1 MMEMVKMMDLRLAAA
16 PLRVRTNA
24 VGCRMSQVVLFAI
37 LTAGF
42 LPSQTSQRAML
53 DKYCVTCHNSKTK
66 IAGLTLDKMD
76 LSNVSDNAETWE
88 KVVKKLRTGAMPP
101 LGMPKPEKAT
111 VDEFLSWL
119 EGSIDKAAALHPNPG
134 RPALHRL
141 NRAEYAN
148 AIRDLLALDID
159 SSEFLPTD
167 DASFGFDNVAS
178 VLGLSPALQ
187 ERYIAAAGKIS
198 RLAVGDP
205 ATSPIVDTYRVRSD
219 ISQDDHIEGLPLG
232 TRGGVLI
239 HHNFPLDGEYVIKVK
254 LLKST
259 VDLLFGGN
267 AQDETLEIALNGER
281 VKTLTINPTKKEKP
295 KEPKPE
301 VKVNNDGFDPA
312 AATKLSMSQPPD
324 SLEARL
330 FVKAGPQT
338 VTVAFLKKTLAPV
351 EDLVEPFERST
362 FDPSDPKGLPHVL
375 SVSIG
380 GPFEAKGSGDTPSR
394 RKIFTCHPATSSEE
408 IPCARKIISTLAA
421 HAYRQPV
428 SDSDLETLLGFYQEG
443 RNRSASGNGTFE
455 NGVEMALRRLLAS
468 PQFVFRFERD
478 PAGFASNKA
487 GPDANY
493 RISDLDLASRLSFF
507 LWSSIP
513 DDELIHLAAQGRL
526 ENPAVL
532 EQQVRRML
540 ADPRSEA
547 LVDNFAGQWLYLRNL
562 RGVAP
567 DLETFPNFDD
577 NLRQAFK
584 TETELFFGSI
594 MHEDHNVLDLLS
606 ANYTFVNDRLA
617 RHYGIPNIYGSQFR
631 RVTVTDDARRGLL
644 GQGSLLIVTSV
655 ATRTSPVQRGK
666 WLLENIMGTPPN
678 PPPAGVPPLKEN
690 TTGGKPLTVRE
701 RMEQH
706 RANPSCAGCHKVLDP
721 LGFALDNFDAVGA
734 WRTLGEDGSSIDAT
748 GVLADDTKVN
758 GPVDLRK
765 ALLSRPNVFVGTMT
779 EKLMTYALGRGV
791 EYYDMP
797 AIRAIVHEAARNDYR
812 FSSLILGVVKSTPF
826 QMRRSQEKEGS
837 LSAANRSPE

>member
-1 MMEMVKMMDLRLAAA
+1 M
-16 PLRVRTNA
+16 RVFPA
-24 VGCRMSQVVLFAI
+24 VSIII
-37 LTAGF
+37 LSVGF
-42 LPSQTSQRAML
+42 LPAQTPRALL
-53 DKYCVTCHNSKTK
+53 DKYCVTCHNSRTK
-66 IAGLTLDKMD
+66 IAGLTLDTAD
-76 LSNVSDNAETWE
+76 LTTAPNNAEMWDQ
-88 KVVKKLRTGAMPP
+88 VVRKLRTGAMPP
-101 LGMPKPEKAT
+101 LGMPKPDKAR
-111 VDEFLSWL
+111 VDEFLNWL
-119 EGSIDKAAALHPNPG
+119 EGSIDKAAAAHPNPG
-134 RPALHRL
+134 RPALHRM
-141 NRAEYAN
+141 NRAEYTN

-187 ERYIAAAGKIS
+187 ERYISAAGKIS

-205 ATSPIVDTYRVRSD
+205 AISPIVDTYRVRSD

-239 HHNFPLDGEYVIKVK
+239 HHNFPLDGEYAIKVK

-267 AQDETLEIALNGER
+267 ALDETLEIALNGDR
-281 VKTLTINPTKKEKP
+281 IKTLTINPKKKD
-295 KEPKPE
+295 EPKKPD
-301 VKVNNDGFDPA
+301 VKVASEGFDPA

-338 VTVAFLKKTLAPV
+338 LTVAFLKKTLAPV

-394 RKIFTCHPATSSEE
+394 RRIFTCHPVATSEE
-408 IPCARKIISTLAA
+408 IPCARKIISTLAS
-421 HAYRQPV
+421 HAYREPV

-443 RNRSASGNGTFE
+443 RNQGNFE
-455 NGVEMALRRLLAS
+455 NGIEMALRRVLAS

-478 PAGFASNKA
+478 PAGIA
-487 GPDANY
+487 PDTNY
-493 RISDLDLASRLSFF
+493 RISDPDLASRLSFF

-513 DDELIHLAAQGRL
+513 DDELIHLASQGKLR
-526 ENPAVL
+526 NPAVL

-540 ADPRSEA
+540 ADSRSQS

-567 DLETFPNFDD
+567 DLESFPNFDD
-577 NLRQAFK
+577 NLRQAFGK
-584 TETELFFGSI
+584 ETELFFGSI
-594 MHEDHNVLDLLS
+594 LHEDHNVLDLLN

-631 RVTVTDDARRGLL
+631 RVTVTNDARRGLL

-690 TTGGKPLTVRE
+690 IAGGKPLTVRE

-706 RANPSCAGCHKVLDP
+706 RENPSCAGCHKVLDP

-734 WRTLGEDGSSIDAT
+734 WRTLGEDGSPIDAT
-748 GVLADDTKVN
+748 GVLADGARVN
-758 GPVDLRK
+758 GPVDLRN

-797 AIRAIVHEAARNDYR
+797 AIRAIVHEAAHNDYR
-812 FSSLILGVVKSTPF
+812 FSSLIMGVVKSTPF
-826 QMRRSQEKEGS
+826 QMRRAQD
-837 LSAANRSPE
+837 

>member
-1 MMEMVKMMDLRLAAA
+1 MKMVKIRVVIVAVVAIVAA
-16 PLRVRTNA
+16 
-24 VGCRMSQVVLFAI
+24 GVLPA
-37 LTAGF
+37 
-42 LPSQTSQRAML
+42 QTRRALL
-53 DKYCVTCHNSKTK
+53 DQYCVTCHNSKTK
-66 IAGLTLDKMD
+66 IAGLTLDTMD
-76 LSNVSDNAETWE
+76 LSNVATNAETWE
-88 KVVKKLRTGAMPP
+88 KVIKKLRTGAMPP
-101 LGMPKPEKAT
+101 LGMPKPDKAA
-111 VDEFLSWL
+111 VDEFLTSL
-119 EGSIDKAAALHPNPG
+119 EASIDKAAALHPNPG

-148 AIRDLLALDID
+148 AIRDMLALDVD
-159 SSEFLPTD
+159 SAEFLPAD
-167 DASFGFDNVAS
+167 DSSFGFDNVAS

-267 AQDETLEIALNGER
+267 AQDETLEIALNSER
-281 VKTLTINPTKKEKP
+281 VKTLTINPKKKAEPGKTEEK
-295 KEPKPE
+295 
-301 VKVNNDGFDPA
+301 VSADGFDPA

-351 EDLVEPFERST
+351 EDLVEPFERSS

-394 RKIFTCHPATSSEE
+394 RRIFTCHPATAGEE
-408 IPCARKIISTLAA
+408 IPCARKIISTLAT
-421 HAYRQPV
+421 HAYREPV
-428 SDSDLETLLGFYQEG
+428 KDSDVETLLGFYQEG
-443 RNRSASGNGTFE
+443 RNKGNFD
-455 NGVEMALRRLLAS
+455 NGVEMALRRVLAS

-478 PAGFASNKA
+478 PAGIA
-487 GPDANY
+487 PDTNY

-513 DDELIHLAAQGRL
+513 DDELIHLAAQGKL
-526 ENPAVL
+526 KNPAVL

-540 ADPRSEA
+540 ADSRSQA

-594 MHEDHNVLDLLS
+594 MHEDHNVLDLLN
-606 ANYTFVNDRLA
+606 ADYTFVNDRLA

-631 RVTVTDDARRGLL
+631 RVRVTDDARRGLL
-644 GQGSLLIVTSV
+644 GQGSMLIVTSV

-666 WLLENIMGTPPN
+666 WLLDNIMGTPPN

-690 TTGGKPLTVRE
+690 AAGGKPLTVRE

-706 RANPSCAGCHKVLDP
+706 RENPACAGCHKVLDP

-734 WRTLGEDGSSIDAT
+734 WRTLGEDGSPIDAT
-748 GVLADDTKVN
+748 GVLADGTKIN
-758 GPVDLRK
+758 GPVDLRN

-797 AIRAIVHEAARNDYR
+797 AIRAVVHDAARNDYR
-812 FSSLILGVVKSTPF
+812 FSSLVMGIVKSTPF
-826 QMRRSQEKEGS
+826 QMRRAQEE
-837 LSAANRSPE
+837 

>member
-1 MMEMVKMMDLRLAAA
+1 MRAFLACSIAA
-16 PLRVRTNA
+16 MTVSALSAQSSV
-24 VGCRMSQVVLFAI
+24 SQN
-37 LTAGF
+37 
-42 LPSQTSQRAML
+42 RALL

-66 IAGLTLDKMD
+66 IGGLTLDTAD
-76 LSNVSDNAETWE
+76 LANVPANAETWE
-88 KVVKKLRTGAMPP
+88 KVVRKLRTGAMPP
-101 LGMPKPEKAT
+101 LGMPKPEKPA
-111 VDEFLSWL
+111 VDGFVSWL
-119 EGSIDKAAALHPNPG
+119 ESSIDRAATAHPNPG

-141 NRAEYAN
+141 NRAEYGN

-159 SSEFLPTD
+159 SSALLPTD
-167 DASFGFDNVAS
+167 DASYGFDNVAS

-205 ATSPIVDTYRVRSD
+205 ATGPIVDTYRVRSD
-219 ISQDDHIEGLPLG
+219 ISQNDHIEGLPLG
-232 TRGGVLI
+232 TRGGVVI
-239 HHNFPLDGEYVIKVK
+239 HHTFPLDAEYVIKVK

-267 AQDETLEIALNGER
+267 AEDETLEIAVNGER
-281 VKTLTINPTKKEKP
+281 VKTLVVNPKKKD
-295 KEPKPE
+295 EPNADS
-301 VKVNNDGFDPA
+301 KVANGGFDPA

-351 EDLVEPFERST
+351 EDLLEPFERST
-362 FDPSDPKGLPHVL
+362 IDPSDPKGLPHVL
-375 SVSIG
+375 AVSIG

-394 RKIFTCHPATSSEE
+394 RRIFSCHPANASEE
-408 IPCARKIISTLAA
+408 IPCARKIIATLARR
-421 HAYRQPV
+421 AYREPV

-443 RNRSASGNGTFE
+443 RNRGNFD
-455 NGVEMALRRLLAS
+455 NGIEMALRRMLAS

-478 PAGFASNKA
+478 PANAT
-487 GPDANY
+487 PDTNY

-507 LWSSIP
+507 IWSSIP
-513 DDELIHLAAQGRL
+513 DDELLTLASQGKL
-526 ENPAVL
+526 KNPAVL

-540 ADPRSEA
+540 ADSRSQA

-567 DLETFPNFDD
+567 DLEEFPNFDD

-584 TETELFFGSI
+584 KETELFFGSI
-594 MHEDHNVLDLLS
+594 MHEDHNVLDLLN
-606 ANYTFVNDRLA
+606 ANYTFVNERLA

-644 GQGSLLIVTSV
+644 GQGSLLTVTSV

-666 WLLENIMGTPPN
+666 WLLENILGTPPN
-678 PPPAGVPPLKEN
+678 PPPAGVPPLKDN
-690 TTGGKPLTVRE
+690 AAGGKPLTVRE

-706 RANPSCAGCHKVLDP
+706 RASPSCAGCHKVLDP
-721 LGFALDNFDAVGA
+721 LGFALDNFDGVGA
-734 WRTLGEDGSSIDAT
+734 WRTLGEDGTAIDAT
-748 GVLADDTKVN
+748 GVLADGTKVN
-758 GPVDLRK
+758 GPVDLRN

-779 EKLMTYALGRGV
+779 EKLLTYALGRGV

-797 AIRAIVHEAARNDYR
+797 AIRAIVQNAARSDYH
-812 FSSLILGVVKSTPF
+812 FSSLIVGVVKSTPF
-826 QMRRSQEKEGS
+826 QMRRSQERES
-837 LSAANRSPE
+837 TLSAANMRSPH

>member
-1 MMEMVKMMDLRLAAA
+1 MVRAIFI
-16 PLRVRTNA
+16 
-24 VGCRMSQVVLFAI
+24 SI
-37 LTAGF
+37 LTAGL
-42 LPSQTSQRAML
+42 LPGQTQLL

-66 IAGLTLDKMD
+66 IAGLTLDNKADVTNEM
-76 LSNVSDNAETWE
+76 WE
-88 KVVKKLRTGAMPP
+88 KVIKKLRTGAMPP
-101 LGMPKPEKAT
+101 LGMPKPDKAS
-111 VDEFLSWL
+111 VDGFLASL
-119 EGSIDKAAALHPNPG
+119 ESSIDKAAAAHPNPG

-159 SSEFLPTD
+159 SAAYLPTD
-167 DASFGFDNVAS
+167 DASYGFDNVAS

-219 ISQDDHIEGLPLG
+219 ISQNDHIEGLPLG

-267 AQDETLEIALNGER
+267 ALDETLEIALNGER
-281 VKTLTINPTKKEKP
+281 VKTLTINPKKKE
-295 KEPKPE
+295 EPKQPE
-301 VKVNNDGFDPA
+301 QKVASGLFDPA

-394 RKIFTCHPATSSEE
+394 RRIFTCHPANASEE
-408 IPCARKIISTLAA
+408 IPCARKIISTLAT
-421 HAYRQPV
+421 HAYREPV
-428 SDSDLETLLGFYQEG
+428 SDSDLETLLDFYQEG
-443 RNRSASGNGTFE
+443 KNKGNFE
-455 NGVEMALRRLLAS
+455 NGIEMALRRVLAS

-478 PAGFASNKA
+478 PAGVA
-487 GPDANY
+487 PDSNY

-513 DDELIHLAAQGRL
+513 DDELIHLAAEGKL
-526 ENPAVL
+526 KNPTVL

-540 ADPRSEA
+540 ADARSQA

-567 DLETFPNFDD
+567 DLESFPNFDD

-594 MHEDHNVLDLLS
+594 MHEDHNVLDLLN

-631 RVTVTDDARRGLL
+631 RVLVTGDARRGLL
-644 GQGSLLIVTSV
+644 GQGSMLIVTSV

-690 TTGGKPLTVRE
+690 ASGGKPLTVRE

-706 RANPSCAGCHKVLDP
+706 RADPACAGCHKVLDP

-734 WRTLGEDGSSIDAT
+734 WRTLGEDGSPIDAT
-748 GVLADDTKVN
+748 GVLADGTKVA
-758 GPVDLRK
+758 GPVDLRN

-797 AIRAIVHEAARNDYR
+797 AIRAIVHEAGHNDYR
-812 FSSLILGVVKSTPF
+812 FSSLVMGIVKSTPF
-826 QMRRSQEKEGS
+826 QMRRSQE
-837 LSAANRSPE
+837 N

>member
-1 MMEMVKMMDLRLAAA
+1 MMEVSKMRFFPAV
-16 PLRVRTNA
+16 PL
-24 VGCRMSQVVLFAI
+24 AI
-37 LTAGF
+37 LSVSL
-42 LPSQTSQRAML
+42 LPAQTQRALL

-66 IAGLTLDKMD
+66 IAGLTLDTAD
-76 LSNVSDNAETWE
+76 LNNVPNNAEMWE
-88 KVVKKLRTGAMPP
+88 KVIKKLRTGAMPP
-101 LGMPKPEKAT
+101 LGMPKPEKAS
-111 VDEFLSWL
+111 VDEFLTWL
-119 EGSIDKAAALHPNPG
+119 EGSIDKAYALHPNPG
-134 RPALHRL
+134 HPALHRL

-148 AIRDLLALDID
+148 AIRDVLALDID
-159 SSEFLPTD
+159 SSAYLPTD
-167 DASFGFDNVAS
+167 DASYGFDNVAS

-267 AQDETLEIALNGER
+267 ALDETLEIALNGER
-281 VKTLTINPTKKEKP
+281 VKTLTINPKKNNEP
-295 KEPKPE
+295 KKPE
-301 VKVNNDGFDPA
+301 VKVASEGFDPA
-312 AATKLSMSQPPD
+312 AATELSMSQPPD

-338 VTVAFLKKTLAPV
+338 VTVAFLKKTMAPV
-351 EDLVEPFERST
+351 EDLVEPLERST

-380 GPFEAKGSGDTPSR
+380 GPFDAKGSGDTPSR
-394 RKIFTCHPATSSEE
+394 RKIFTCHPNTASEE
-408 IPCARKIISTLAA
+408 IPCARKVISTLAT
-421 HAYRQPV
+421 HAYREPV
-428 SDSDLETLLGFYQEG
+428 TDSDLETLLGFYQEG
-443 RNRSASGNGTFE
+443 RNKGNFE
-455 NGVEMALRRLLAS
+455 NGIELALRRMLAS
-468 PQFVFRFERD
+468 PQFIFRFERD
-478 PAGFASNKA
+478 PANVV
-487 GPDANY
+487 PDSNY
-493 RISDLDLASRLSFF
+493 RISDIDLASRLSFF
-507 LWSSIP
+507 LWSSVP
-513 DDELIHLAAQGRL
+513 DDELIRLASQGKL
-526 ENPAVL
+526 KNPAVL

-540 ADPRSEA
+540 ADSRSQA

-584 TETELFFGSI
+584 AETELFFGSI
-594 MHEDHNVLDLLS
+594 MHEDHNVLDLLN

-690 TTGGKPLTVRE
+690 GAGAKQMTVRE

-706 RANPSCAGCHKVLDP
+706 RVNEPCAGCHKVLDP
-721 LGFALDNFDAVGA
+721 LGFALDNFDGVGA
-734 WRTLGEDGSSIDAT
+734 WRTLGEDGTKIDAS
-748 GVLADDTKVN
+748 GLLADGTKVN
-758 GPVDLRK
+758 GPVDLRN
-765 ALLSRPNVFVGTMT
+765 ALMTRPNVFVGTMT
-779 EKLMTYALGRGV
+779 TKLMTYALGRGV

-797 AIRAIVHEAARNDYR
+797 AIRAIVRDAAHNDYR
-812 FSSLILGVVKSTPF
+812 FSSLIMGVVKSTPF
-826 QMRRSQEKEGS
+826 QMRRAQD
-837 LSAANRSPE
+837 

>member
-1 MMEMVKMMDLRLAAA
+1 MKMVKIRVVIVAVVAIVAA
-16 PLRVRTNA
+16 
-24 VGCRMSQVVLFAI
+24 GVLPA
-37 LTAGF
+37 
-42 LPSQTSQRAML
+42 QTQRALL

-66 IAGLTLDKMD
+66 IAGLTLDTMD
-76 LSNVSDNAETWE
+76 LSNVATNAETWE
-88 KVVKKLRTGAMPP
+88 KVIKKLRTGAMPP
-101 LGMPKPEKAT
+101 LGMPKPDKAA
-111 VDEFLSWL
+111 VDEFLTSL
-119 EGSIDKAAALHPNPG
+119 EASIDKAAALHPNPG

-148 AIRDLLALDID
+148 AIRDMLALDVD
-159 SSEFLPTD
+159 SAEFLPAD
-167 DASFGFDNVAS
+167 DSSFGFDNVAS

-267 AQDETLEIALNGER
+267 AQDETLEIALNSER
-281 VKTLTINPTKKEKP
+281 VKTLTINPKKKAEPGKTEEK
-295 KEPKPE
+295 
-301 VKVNNDGFDPA
+301 VSADGFDPA

-394 RKIFTCHPATSSEE
+394 RRIFTCHPATAGEE
-408 IPCARKIISTLAA
+408 IPCARKIISTLAT
-421 HAYRQPV
+421 HAYREPV
-428 SDSDLETLLGFYQEG
+428 KDSDVETLLGFYQEG
-443 RNRSASGNGTFE
+443 RNKGNFE
-455 NGVEMALRRLLAS
+455 NGVEMALRRVLAS

-478 PAGFASNKA
+478 PAGIA
-487 GPDANY
+487 PDTNY

-513 DDELIHLAAQGRL
+513 DDELIHLAAQGKL
-526 ENPAVL
+526 KNPAVL

-540 ADPRSEA
+540 ADSRSQA

-594 MHEDHNVLDLLS
+594 MHEDHNVLDLLN
-606 ANYTFVNDRLA
+606 ADYTFVNDRLA

-631 RVTVTDDARRGLL
+631 RVRVTDDARRGLL
-644 GQGSLLIVTSV
+644 GQGSMLIVTSV

-666 WLLENIMGTPPN
+666 WLLDNIMGTPPN

-690 TTGGKPLTVRE
+690 AAGGKPLTVRE

-706 RANPSCAGCHKVLDP
+706 RENPACAGCHKVLDP

-734 WRTLGEDGSSIDAT
+734 WRTLGEDGSPIDAT
-748 GVLADDTKVN
+748 GVLADGTKVN
-758 GPVDLRK
+758 GPVDLRN

-797 AIRAIVHEAARNDYR
+797 AIRAVVHDAARNDYR
-812 FSSLILGVVKSTPF
+812 FSSLVMGIVKSTPF
-826 QMRRSQEKEGS
+826 QMRRSQEKGD
-837 LSAANRSPE
+837 

>member
-1 MMEMVKMMDLRLAAA
+1 MELVKTSRL
-16 PLRVRTNA
+16 VA
-24 VGCRMSQVVLFAI
+24 VIFFTVAL
-37 LTAGF
+37 
-42 LPSQTSQRAML
+42 LPAQTQRALL

-66 IAGLTLDKMD
+66 IAGLTLDTAD
-76 LSNVSDNAETWE
+76 LNNVPNNAEMWE
-88 KVVKKLRTGAMPP
+88 KVIKKLRTGAMPP
-101 LGMPKPEKAT
+101 LGMPRPEKAN
-111 VDEFLSWL
+111 VDEFLTWL
-119 EGSIDKAAALHPNPG
+119 EGTIDKAAALHPNPG

-159 SSEFLPTD
+159 SSAYLPTD
-167 DASFGFDNVAS
+167 DASYGFDNVAS

-267 AQDETLEIALNGER
+267 ALDETLEIALNGER
-281 VKTLTINPTKKEKP
+281 VKTLTINPKKKD
-295 KEPKPE
+295 EPKNPD
-301 VKVNNDGFDPA
+301 VKVASEGFDPA
-312 AATKLSMSQPPD
+312 AATQLSMSQPPD

-338 VTVAFLKKTLAPV
+338 VTVAFLKKTMAPV
-351 EDLVEPFERST
+351 EDLVEPLERST

-394 RKIFTCHPATSSEE
+394 RKIFTCHPNAASEE
-408 IPCARKIISTLAA
+408 IPCARKIISTLAT
-421 HAYRQPV
+421 HAYREPIT
-428 SDSDLETLLGFYQEG
+428 DSDLETLLGFYQEG
-443 RNRSASGNGTFE
+443 RNKSNFE
-455 NGVEMALRRLLAS
+455 NGIELALRRMLAS
-468 PQFVFRFERD
+468 PQFIFRFERD
-478 PAGFASNKA
+478 PANVT
-487 GPDANY
+487 PDSNY

-507 LWSSIP
+507 VWSTIP
-513 DDELIHLAAQGRL
+513 DDELIRLASQGKL
-526 ENPAVL
+526 KNPVVL

-540 ADPRSEA
+540 ADSRSQA

-594 MHEDHNVLDLLS
+594 MHEDHNVLDLLN

-644 GQGSLLIVTSV
+644 GQGSLQIVTSV

-690 TTGGKPLTVRE
+690 AAGAKQMTVRE

-706 RANPSCAGCHKVLDP
+706 RMNEPCAGCHKVLDP
-721 LGFALDNFDAVGA
+721 LGFSLDNFDGVGA
-734 WRTLGEDGSSIDAT
+734 WRNLGEDGTPIDAS
-748 GVLADDTKVN
+748 GVLADGTKVN
-758 GPVDLRK
+758 GPVDLRN
-765 ALLSRPNVFVGTMT
+765 ALMSRPNVFVGTMT
-779 EKLMTYALGRGV
+779 AKLMTYALGRGV

-797 AIRAIVHEAARNDYR
+797 AIRAIVHDAARNDYR
-812 FSSLILGVVKSTPF
+812 FSSLITGVVKSTPF
-826 QMRRSQEKEGS
+826 QMRRSQGKDD
-837 LSAANRSPE
+837 

>member
-1 MMEMVKMMDLRLAAA
+1 MMKMVKIRVVIVAILAAG
-16 PLRVRTNA
+16 L
-24 VGCRMSQVVLFAI
+24 
-37 LTAGF
+37 
-42 LPSQTSQRAML
+42 LPAQTSQRALL
-53 DKYCVTCHNSKTK
+53 DKYCVTCHNSRTK
-66 IAGLTLDKMD
+66 VAGLTLDTAD
-76 LSNVSDNAETWE
+76 LSNVADNAETWE
-88 KVVKKLRTGAMPP
+88 KAIKKLRTGAMPP
-101 LGMPKPEKAT
+101 LGMPKPDKAI
-111 VDEFLSWL
+111 VDEFLTWL
-119 EGSIDKAAALHPNPG
+119 ETSIDKTAAAHPNPG

-148 AIRDLLALDID
+148 AIRDLLALNID
-159 SSEFLPTD
+159 SAEFLPAD
-167 DASFGFDNVAS
+167 DSSFGFDNVAS

-281 VKTLTINPTKKEKP
+281 VKTLTINPRKKA
-295 KEPKPE
+295 EPTPE
-301 VKVNNDGFDPA
+301 VKVKNDGFDPA

-324 SLEARL
+324 SLDARL

-394 RKIFTCHPATSSEE
+394 RRIFTCHPTTASEE

-421 HAYRQPV
+421 HAYREPV
-428 SDSDLETLLGFYQEG
+428 KDSDLETLLGFYQEG
-443 RNRSASGNGTFE
+443 RNQGNFE
-455 NGVEMALRRLLAS
+455 SGVEMALRRMLAS

-478 PAGFASNKA
+478 PVNVA
-487 GPDANY
+487 PDTNY
-493 RISDLDLASRLSFF
+493 RITDLDLASRLSFF

-513 DDELIHLAAQGRL
+513 DDELIHLASQGKL
-526 ENPAVL
+526 KNPAVL

-540 ADPRSEA
+540 ADSRSQA

-594 MHEDHNVLDLLS
+594 MHEDHNVLDLLN
-606 ANYTFVNDRLA
+606 ADYTFVNDRLA
-617 RHYGIPNIYGSQFR
+617 RHYGIPNIYGSRFR

-690 TTGGKPLTVRE
+690 AAGGKPLTVRE

-706 RANPSCAGCHKVLDP
+706 RENPACAGCHKVLDP

-734 WRTLGEDGSSIDAT
+734 WRTLGEDGSPIDAT
-748 GVLADDTKVN
+748 GVLADGTKVN
-758 GPVDLRK
+758 GPVDLRN

-797 AIRAIVHEAARNDYR
+797 AIRAIVQNAARNDYR
-812 FSSLILGVVKSTPF
+812 FSSLVMGIVKSTPF
-826 QMRRSQEKEGS
+826 QMRRAQEE
-837 LSAANRSPE
+837 

>member
-1 MMEMVKMMDLRLAAA
+1 MMGVVKSTGNM
-16 PLRVRTNA
+16 RVFIA
-24 VGCRMSQVVLFAI
+24 GSIAI
-37 LTAGF
+37 LTAGA
-42 LPSQTSQRAML
+42 LQAQMSSSRALL

-66 IAGLTLDKMD
+66 IAGLMLDRAD
-76 LSNVSDNAETWE
+76 LSNVAGDAEMWE
-88 KVVKKLRTGAMPP
+88 KVVRKLRTGAMPP
-101 LGMPKPEKAT
+101 LGMPKPEKAN
-111 VDEFLSWL
+111 VDSFVAWL
-119 EGSIDKAAALHPNPG
+119 ETSIDKAAAAHPNPG

-148 AIRDLLALDID
+148 AIRDMLALDID
-159 SSEFLPTD
+159 SAAFLPAD
-167 DASFGFDNVAS
+167 DASYGFDNVAS

-205 ATSPIVDTYRVRSD
+205 ATGPIVDTYRVRSD

-267 AQDETLEIALNGER
+267 ALDETLEIALNGER
-281 VKTLTINPTKKEKP
+281 VKTLTINPKRKD
-295 KEPKPE
+295 EPKSE
-301 VKVNNDGFDPA
+301 VKVASGGFDPA

-330 FVKAGPQT
+330 SVKAGPQT

-394 RKIFTCHPATSSEE
+394 RRIFSCHPAAGSEE
-408 IPCARKIISTLAA
+408 IPCARKIISTLAL
-421 HAYRQPV
+421 HAYREPV
-428 SDSDLETLLGFYQEG
+428 SDSDLETLLGFYQER
-443 RNRSASGNGTFE
+443 RNKGNFE
-455 NGVEMALRRLLAS
+455 NGIEMALRRMLAS

-478 PAGFASNKA
+478 PAGLAA
-487 GPDANY
+487 GNY
-493 RISDLDLASRLSFF
+493 QISDLDLASRLSFF

-513 DDELIHLAAQGRL
+513 DDELIHLASQGKL
-526 ENPAVL
+526 KNPAVL

-540 ADPRSEA
+540 ADARSQA

-567 DLETFPNFDD
+567 DLEAFPNFDD

-594 MHEDHNVLDLLS
+594 LHEDHNVLDLLN
-606 ANYTFVNDRLA
+606 ANYTFVNERLA

-631 RVTVTDDARRGLL
+631 RVAVTDDARRGLL

-690 TTGGKPLTVRE
+690 AAGGKPLTVRE

-706 RANPSCAGCHKVLDP
+706 RADPSCAGCHKVLDP

-734 WRTLGEDGSSIDAT
+734 WRTLGEDGSPIDAT
-748 GVLADDTKVN
+748 GVLADGTKVN
-758 GPVDLRK
+758 GPVDLRN
-765 ALLSRPNVFVGTMT
+765 ALLSRPNMFVGTMT

-797 AIRAIVHEAARNDYR
+797 AIRSIVHEAARNDYR
-812 FSSLILGVVKSTPF
+812 FSSLIMGVVKSTPF
-826 QMRRSQEKEGS
+826 QMRRSQD
-837 LSAANRSPE
+837 

>member
-1 MMEMVKMMDLRLAAA
+1 MMKMVKIKVAVVAMLAAG
-16 PLRVRTNA
+16 L
-24 VGCRMSQVVLFAI
+24 
-37 LTAGF
+37 
-42 LPSQTSQRAML
+42 LPAQNQPAQNQRAML
-53 DKYCVTCHNSKTK
+53 DKYCVSCHNSKTK
-66 IAGLTLDKMD
+66 IAGLTLDTMD
-76 LSNVSDNAETWE
+76 LSKVPDNAETWE
-88 KVVKKLRTGAMPP
+88 KVIKKLRTGAMPP
-101 LGMPKPEKAT
+101 LGMPKPDKAS
-111 VDEFLSWL
+111 VDEFLTWL
-119 EGSIDKAAALHPNPG
+119 ETSIDKAAAAHPNPG

-159 SSEFLPTD
+159 SAEYLPTD

-267 AQDETLEIALNGER
+267 AQDETLEIAVNGER
-281 VKTLTINPTKKEKP
+281 VKTLTINPKKKE
-295 KEPKPE
+295 ESKPE
-301 VKVNNDGFDPA
+301 VKVKSDGFDPA

-330 FVKAGPQT
+330 FVNAGPQT

-380 GPFEAKGSGDTPSR
+380 GPFDAKGSGDTPSR
-394 RKIFTCHPATSSEE
+394 RRIFACHPTAASEE
-408 IPCARKIISTLAA
+408 MPCARKIISTLAA
-421 HAYRQPV
+421 HAYREPV
-428 SDSDLETLLGFYQEG
+428 KDSDLETLLGFYQEG
-443 RNRSASGNGTFE
+443 RNKGNFE
-455 NGVEMALRRLLAS
+455 NGIEMALRRMLAS

-478 PAGFASNKA
+478 PANIA
-487 GPDANY
+487 PDTNY

-513 DDELIHLAAQGRL
+513 DDELIHLASQGKL
-526 ENPAVL
+526 KNPAVL

-540 ADPRSEA
+540 ADSRSQA
-547 LVDNFAGQWLYLRNL
+547 MVDNFAGQWLYLRNL

-594 MHEDHNVLDLLS
+594 MHEDHNVLDLLN

-690 TTGGKPLTVRE
+690 APGGKPLTVRE

-706 RANPSCAGCHKVLDP
+706 RVNQPCAGCHKALDP

-734 WRTLGEDGSSIDAT
+734 WRTLGEDGSPIDAT
-748 GVLADDTKVN
+748 GVLADGTKVS
-758 GPVDLRK
+758 GPVDLRN

-797 AIRAIVHEAARNDYR
+797 AIRAIVHEAAHNDYR
-812 FSSLILGVVKSTPF
+812 FSSLIMGVVKSTPF
-826 QMRRSQEKEGS
+826 QMRRSQE
-837 LSAANRSPE
+837 N

>member
-1 MMEMVKMMDLRLAAA
+1 MEMVKISRLG
-16 PLRVRTNA
+16 A
-24 VGCRMSQVVLFAI
+24 VILFTVG
-37 LTAGF
+37 L
-42 LPSQTSQRAML
+42 LPAQTQRALL
-53 DKYCVTCHNSKTK
+53 DKYSVTCHNSKTK
-66 IAGLTLDKMD
+66 IDGLTLDTAD
-76 LSNVSDNAETWE
+76 LNNVPNNAEMWE
-88 KVVKKLRTGAMPP
+88 KVIKKLRTGAMPP
-101 LGMPKPEKAT
+101 LGMPKPEKAS
-111 VDEFLSWL
+111 VNEFLAWL
-119 EGSIDKAAALHPNPG
+119 EGSIDKAYALHPNPG

-159 SSEFLPTD
+159 SAEFLPTD

-267 AQDETLEIALNGER
+267 ALDETLEIAVNGER
-281 VKTLTINPTKKEKP
+281 VKTLTINPKKKA
-295 KEPKPE
+295 EPKSD
-301 VKVNNDGFDPA
+301 VKVASDGFDPA

-394 RKIFTCHPATSSEE
+394 RKIFTCHPNAANEE
-408 IPCARKIISTLAA
+408 IPCARKIISTLAT
-421 HAYRQPV
+421 HAYREPV

-443 RNRSASGNGTFE
+443 RNKGTFE
-455 NGVEMALRRLLAS
+455 NGIEMALRRMLAS

-478 PAGFASNKA
+478 PSNVA
-487 GPDANY
+487 PDTNY
-493 RISDLDLASRLSFF
+493 RIGDLDLASRLSFF

-513 DDELIHLAAQGRL
+513 GDELIHLASQGKL
-526 ENPAVL
+526 KNPAVL

-540 ADPRSEA
+540 ADS
-547 LVDNFAGQWLYLRNL
+547 
-562 RGVAP
+562 
-567 DLETFPNFDD
+567 
-577 NLRQAFK
+577 
-584 TETELFFGSI
+584 
-594 MHEDHNVLDLLS
+594 
-606 ANYTFVNDRLA
+606 
-617 RHYGIPNIYGSQFR
+617 
-631 RVTVTDDARRGLL
+631 
-644 GQGSLLIVTSV
+644 
-655 ATRTSPVQRGK
+655 
-666 WLLENIMGTPPN
+666 
-678 PPPAGVPPLKEN
+678 
-690 TTGGKPLTVRE
+690 
-701 RMEQH
+701 
-706 RANPSCAGCHKVLDP
+706 
-721 LGFALDNFDAVGA
+721 
-734 WRTLGEDGSSIDAT
+734 
-748 GVLADDTKVN
+748 
-758 GPVDLRK
+758 
-765 ALLSRPNVFVGTMT
+765 
-779 EKLMTYALGRGV
+779 
-791 EYYDMP
+791 
-797 AIRAIVHEAARNDYR
+797 
-812 FSSLILGVVKSTPF
+812 
-826 QMRRSQEKEGS
+826 RSQS
-837 LSAANRSPE
+837 